1 MECPDHN
8 TMNCY
13 RSAISDYYE
22 KLAGAPIGKNDKVCK
37 LLTGICNRRTPQSKY
52 YVSMGCVNSD

>member
-1 MECPDHN
+1 
-8 TMNCY
+8 MNCY